1 LEDFKAQTENGSPVT
16 ETIAQIR
23 HQHYEEK
30 RKAKLELIERTIRN
44 GLLANLVVNFN
55 TTSPGAKGGVVSKL
69 QSKTAL
75 NSPGRSKSL
84 RMAPLPA
91 RTLPLSPQL
100 ESSFA
105 DIPLKEPIDI
115 EFKLNKKLA
124 KQLYLREMEE
134 KVKQHKDQQMAERE
148 QLIQKKQKKE

>member
-1 LEDFKAQTENGSPVT
+1 MEDFKAQTENGSPVT

-30 RKAKLELIERTIRN
+30 RKAKLELIERTIRY

-55 TTSPGAKGGVVSKL
+55 TASPGSKGGAVSKL
-69 QSKTAL
+69 QTAL

>member
-1 LEDFKAQTENGSPVT
+1 M
-16 ETIAQIR
+16 
-23 HQHYEEK
+23 
-30 RKAKLELIERTIRN
+30 ELIERTIRN

-55 TTSPGAKGGVVSKL
+55 TGSKGGAVSNL
-69 QSKTAL
+69 QTAL

-134 KVKQHKDQQMAERE
+134 KVK
-148 QLIQKKQKKE
+148 

>member
-1 LEDFKAQTENGSPVT
+1 MEDFKAQTENGSPVT

-55 TTSPGAKGGVVSKL
+55 TGSKGGAVSKL
-69 QSKTAL
+69 QTAL
-75 NSPGRSKSL
+75 NSPGRSKSM

-91 RTLPLSPQL
+91 RTLPLSPHL

-134 KVKQHKDQQMAERE
+134 KVK
-148 QLIQKKQKKE
+148 

>member
-1 LEDFKAQTENGSPVT
+1 MEDFKAQTENGSPVT

-55 TTSPGAKGGVVSKL
+55 TASPGSKGGAFSKL

-148 QLIQKKQKKE
+148 QQIQKKQKKE

>member
-55 TTSPGAKGGVVSKL
+55 TGSKGGAVSKL
-69 QSKTAL
+69 QSSL